1 MAIPK
6 SKRSGGPKSLEGKV
20 ASSRNAVKTG
30 SYSAQIALSS
40 EEEADFKAFEDEF
53 MNDFEPLGVVESSMV
68 HELAVL
74 AWKKLRL
81 ERIEHQLMRDQ
92 LKAPITP
99 KEYIDAG
106 FLGEGGVE
114 FALMQLDQMDNQFVD
129 THTRDLELAKSLKKD
144 RYNESRIKSL
154 DQNHF
159 DFYVRLQ
166 KIVRHLDQG
175 PQKVIYAWAGID
187 DDKLSYN
194 TKPSAADIPPSLL
207 TEALDQVIEESEA
220 VIHVSKNIV
229 YIQGLKSKILDKRLM
244 AMMESTTSHRAHED
258 LGRLFSRRLK
268 ELRDQQSW
276 RLKRDI
282 IDVLSEEE

>member
-1 MAIPK
+1 MATPK

-30 SYSAQIALSS
+30 SYSSQIALSS
-40 EEEADFKAFEDEF
+40 EEEADFKAFESEF

-81 ERIEHQLMRDQ
+81 ERVEHQLMRDQ
-92 LKAPITP
+92 LKSPITP
-99 KEYIDAG
+99 QEYIEAG
-106 FLGEGGVE
+106 FVGKGGVE
-114 FALMQLDQMDNQFVD
+114 SVLKQIDQIDNHFVDAHTKDLDLANQFKQD
-129 THTRDLELAKSLKKD
+129 Q
-144 RYNESRIKSL
+144 NESLLKSL
-154 DQNHF
+154 DQDHPEF
-159 DFYVRLQ
+159 SVRLF
-166 KIVRHLDQG
+166 
-175 PQKVIYAWAGID
+175 KVCREIERGSKNITLVFTGVG
-187 DDKLSYN
+187 DDKPRFN
-194 TKPSAADIPPSLL
+194 TKEYASDIPR
-207 TEALDQVIEESEA
+207 ALFLQALGQIIEESEA
-220 VIHVSKNIV
+220 VIHVSKNIE

-244 AMMESTTSHRAHED
+244 GMMESATSHRVHED

-268 ELRDQQSW
+268 ELREQQSW

>member
-6 SKRSGGPKSLEGKV
+6 SKRSGGPKSLEGKM

-40 EEEADFKAFEDEF
+40 EEEVDFKAFESEF

-81 ERIEHQLMRDQ
+81 ERVEHQLMRDQ
-92 LKAPITP
+92 LKSPITP
-99 KEYIDAG
+99 QEYIEAG
-106 FLGEGGVE
+106 FVGKGGVE
-114 FALMQLDQMDNQFVD
+114 SVLKQIDQMDNHFVD
-129 THTRDLELAKSLKKD
+129 VHTKDLDLANHLKQD
-144 RYNESRIKSL
+144 QNESLLKSL
-154 DQNHF
+154 DQDHSEF
-159 DFYVRLQ
+159 SVRLF
-166 KIVRHLDQG
+166 KICREIERGSKNITVVFTG
-175 PQKVIYAWAGID
+175 VGE
-187 DDKLSYN
+187 DKPRFN
-194 TKPSAADIPPSLL
+194 TKEHASDIPKALL
-207 TEALDQVIEESEA
+207 LEALDRIIEESEA
-220 VIHVSKNIV
+220 VLYVSKNIEL
-229 YIQGLKSKILDKRLM
+229 IQGLKSKILDKRLM
-244 AMMESTTSHRAHED
+244 GMMESMTSHRVHED

-268 ELRDQQSW
+268 ELREQQSW

>member
-6 SKRSGGPKSLEGKV
+6 SNRSGGPKTLEGKV

-30 SYSAQIALSS
+30 SYSAPISLSS

-53 MNDFEPLGVVESSMV
+53 MNDFEPEGVVESSMV

-81 ERIEHQLMRDQ
+81 ERVEHQLMRDQ
-92 LKAPITP
+92 LKSPITP
-99 KEYIDAG
+99 QEYIDAG
-106 FLGEGGVE
+106 FEGKGGVA
-114 FALMQLDQMDNQFVD
+114 FALNQLDQIDGQLIA
-129 THTRDLELAKSLKKD
+129 THTKDLELARSLKKD
-144 RYNESRIKSL
+144 RHNESRIQSL
-154 DQNHF
+154 DQDHF

-166 KIVRHLDQG
+166 KIVRDLDQG
-175 PQKVIYAWAGID
+175 PQKLVYVWTGVND
-187 DDKLSYN
+187 NKSSYN
-194 TKPSAADIPPSLL
+194 TKLTAADIPPSLF
-207 TEALDQVIEESEA
+207 TEALNQMIEESEA
-220 VIHVSKNIV
+220 VLHVSKNIE

-244 AMMESTTSHRAHED
+244 AMMESATSHRVHED

-268 ELRDQQSW
+268 ELREQQSW

>member
-1 MAIPK
+1 M
-6 SKRSGGPKSLEGKV
+6 EGKV

-53 MNDFEPLGVVESSMV
+53 MNDFEPQGVVETSMV

-81 ERIEHQLMRDQ
+81 ERVEHQLMRDQ
-92 LKAPITP
+92 LKTSISPQ
-99 KEYIDAG
+99 EYIDAG
-106 FLGEGGVE
+106 FEGKGGAE
-114 FALMQLDQMDNQFVD
+114 LALKQLDEIDDQLIDS
-129 THTRDLELAKSLKKD
+129 HTRDLELAKRLKQD
-144 RYNESRIKSL
+144 HQNESLLKLI
-154 DQNHF
+154 DQDHPEF
-159 DFYVRLQ
+159 SVRLF
-166 KIVRHLDQG
+166 KICREIEQG
-175 PQKVIYAWAGID
+175 TKNITVVYTWVD
-187 DDKLSYN
+187 EDKPRFN
-194 TKPSAADIPPSLL
+194 TKEQASDIPKTLL
-207 TEALDQVIEESEA
+207 WEALDQIIEESEA

-229 YIQGLKSKILDKRLM
+229 YIQGLKGNILDKRLM
-244 AMMESTTSHRAHED
+244 GMMESATSHRVHED

-268 ELRDQQSW
+268 ELREQQSW

>member
-6 SKRSGGPKSLEGKV
+6 SKRSGGPKTLEGKV

-53 MNDFEPLGVVESSMV
+53 MSDFEPIGVVESSMV

-81 ERIEHQLMRDQ
+81 ERVEHQMMRDQ

-99 KEYIDAG
+99 QEYIDAG
-106 FLGEGGVE
+106 FGREGDLS
-114 FALMQLDQMDNQFVD
+114 FAMNRLEQLTPQFVKLHED
-129 THTRDLELAKSLKKD
+129 ELGLARSLKD
-144 RYNESRIKSL
+144 RRDETLLETL
-154 DQNHF
+154 DLDHP
-159 DFYVRLQ
+159 DFYARLH
-166 KIVRHLDQG
+166 KAVKSVKR
-175 PQKVIYAWAGID
+175 AGIQVVFVKTGID
-187 DDKLSYN
+187 EDRD
-194 TKPSAADIPPSLL
+194 TKIKKTFADTPIADLN
-207 TEALDQVIEESEA
+207 EALDQVIQESGA
-220 VIHVSKNIV
+220 VLHVSKNIKL
-229 YIQGLKSKILDKRLM
+229 IHGLKSKILDKRLM
-244 AMMESTTSHRAHED
+244 GMMESATSHRVHED

-268 ELRDQQSW
+268 ELREQQSW

-282 IDVLSEEE
+282 IDVLSEDE

>member
-6 SKRSGGPKSLEGKV
+6 SKRSGGPKSLEGKMI
-20 ASSRNAVKTG
+20 SSRNAVKTG
-30 SYSAQIALSS
+30 SYSSQIALSS

-53 MNDFEPLGVVESSMV
+53 MNDFKPLGLVESSMV

-81 ERIEHQLMRDQ
+81 ERVEHQLMRDQ
-92 LKAPITP
+92 LKSPITP

-106 FLGEGGVE
+106 FEGKGGVA
-114 FALMQLDQMDNQFVD
+114 FALNQLDQIDDQLIAN
-129 THTRDLELAKSLKKD
+129 HTEDLELAMSLKKD
-144 RYNESRIKSL
+144 RDNQSRLKSL
-154 DQNHF
+154 DQDYF

-166 KIVRHLDQG
+166 KIVRDLDQG
-175 PQKVIYAWAGID
+175 PQKVVYVWTGVN
-187 DDKLSYN
+187 DDKPSCN
-194 TKPSAADIPPSLL
+194 TKLIAADIPPSLL
-207 TEALDQVIEESEA
+207 TDALNQMIEESEA
-220 VIHVSKNIV
+220 VLYVSKNIEL
-229 YIQGLKSKILDKRLM
+229 IQGLKSKILDKRLM
-244 AMMESTTSHRAHED
+244 HMMESTTSQRVHED

-268 ELRDQQSW
+268 ELREQQSW